1 MTRHAPTRPGLRL
14 KAGLFTLLQLALV
27 QAWAGPVSLS
37 QSPLFLA
44 TAAKA
49 NVMMMFGNSNSMD
62 TEPSGKAIGSDHPNS
77 KSEIARGAIK
87 GVIETYQDA
96 INMGLMAYQQHA
108 LDLWHLHDSWYD
120 VSYDPADHNPNFN
133 GARNSMTKRFMIDNP
148 VTPADKVAFNVNL
161 PFYSSSAMGAAFCY
175 SATACT
181 SPSPN
186 HDFKGSHN
194 NACVPYARED
204 DELAQGGDTYI
215 CYRKKTGKL
224 NGPDTLANGYDVKLR
239 NPLVFTATDSDLG
252 QNITDFGKQLVWK
265 QLGRA
270 WFNNDSPGKGYVHVP
285 IARLDSE
292 HSKLINAKLATTRL
306 VEGEKGTVATVPL
319 QNGGLSPLA
328 GTVATAKDYF
338 NGVSLP
344 AELGG
349 AVAMPA
355 SVCSKNFLITLTD
368 GLPSVTMAGKRSRD
382 TAAMLTVLKEQV
394 GLLKDSK
401 AKATT
406 YVVGFALPF
415 GVSPTQLDQIAIAGG
430 SVAAYRADDRDTLN
444 AAFSNI
450 FKDIAQK
457 TAAGA
462 AVALNSQSVP
472 EGAHV
477 YQAKF
482 DPIHW
487 SGQLLDYP
495 IDPVTGELAGE
506 PVWDAAKRLKAID
519 PDQRTILTTNVAEKA
534 GVAFRWPANPARPG
548 KTEIDATLVSALNTS
563 SGGVLDSQGSLRLAY
578 LRGSSA
584 NEGDKAPQFRRRLG
598 EKLGDM
604 VNSSP
609 HYVGAPAAN
618 YRAPGYAAYRS
629 AQLGRAKMI
638 YIGAN
643 DGMLHGFDAA
653 TGDEKLAYVPS
664 AVFGNLSRLSDQGY
678 VHRFFVDG
686 SPTSGDAYF
695 NKDWH
700 TMLVSGLGA
709 GGRGI
714 VALDVTR
721 PGNFSEANAANI
733 VQFEF
738 TERND
743 AAVGHV
749 SGAASIVKLNDGR
762 WAAVFGN
769 GYNGG
774 GDGQSTLFVVDL
786 ESGALIRKLQTGAG
800 DAGTPNALAA
810 PLLIDTDNDLTADT
824 AYAGDLLGNMWK
836 FDLSASNP
844 KDWTVSYRLFKAPE
858 PITTAPDAGEH
869 PMGGFLV
876 FFGTG
881 KYVESS
887 DITSKPTNAMYGVW
901 DKGAEVVGA
910 LVAQTLTEVGVV
922 KGRTYRTA
930 SKNKI
935 NWSIHNGW
943 VVQMPTIAER
953 IVSDPALRGG
963 RVIFTSII
971 PSGDVCSA
979 GGRSWLN
986 EVEWLSGALLDKPP
1000 FDSNLDGVVDGNDL
1014 LAEGVSTGN
1023 TIMSGP
1029 AIQKSPK
1036 PGLENKFF
1044 NESSGA
1050 ISSITESTGAKRARR
1065 LSWRQVK

>member
-1 MTRHAPTRPGLRL
+1 MKRQAPRGPGLRR
-14 KAGLFTLLQLALV
+14 KAGLFTLLQLALA

-62 TEPSGKAIGSDHPNS
+62 TEPSGKAAGSDSPKS

-96 INMGLMAYQQHA
+96 INMGLMGYQQNA
-108 LDLWHLHDSWYD
+108 LKLWHLHDSWYD
-120 VSYDPADHNPNFN
+120 VSYNPADHDPTFT
-133 GARNSMTKRFMIDNP
+133 GARNSKTKRFMVDNP

-161 PFYSSSAMGAAFCY
+161 PFYSSSAQGSAFCY

-181 SPSPN
+181 SPSPDHN
-186 HDFKGSHN
+186 FKGSST
-194 NACVPYARED
+194 NACVPYKSRD
-204 DELAQGGDTYI
+204 DELAQPGDVYA
-215 CYRKKTGKL
+215 CYKRKTGKV
-224 NGPDTLANGYDVKLR
+224 NGPFGPDTGYGDKQGDYR
-239 NPLVFTATDSDLG
+239 FTPTDSDLG
-252 QNITDFGKQLVWK
+252 QNITDFGKQMAWQYV
-265 QLGRA
+265 GRA
-270 WFNNDSPGKGYVHVP
+270 WFHDDSPGKGYVHVP
-285 IARLDSE
+285 IALLNGE

-306 VEGEKGTVATVPL
+306 VDGEKGTTATVPL
-319 QNGGLSPLA
+319 QNGGLSPLS

-349 AVAMPA
+349 AVAMPT

-368 GLPSVTMAGKRSRD
+368 GLPSVTMAGKRSSD
-382 TAAMLTVLKEQV
+382 TDAMLTALKDQV
-394 GLLKDSK
+394 GLLKESK
-401 AKATT
+401 AKVTT
-406 YVVGFALPF
+406 YVVGFALPY
-415 GVSPTQLDQIAIAGG
+415 GVSPTQLDQIAEAGG
-430 SVAAYRADDRDTLN
+430 SGDAYRADDRDTLN
-444 AAFSNI
+444 TAFSNI

-487 SGQLLDYP
+487 SGQLLDFP
-495 IDPVTGELAGE
+495 IDPVTGKLAAV
-506 PVWDAAKRLKAID
+506 PAWDAAKRLAAMD
-519 PDQRTILTTNVAEKA
+519 PDQRVILTTNLTLKA
-534 GVAFRWPANPARPG
+534 GVAFRWPANAARPG
-548 KTEIDATLVSALNTS
+548 RTEIDATLITALDTS
-563 SGGVLDSQGSLRLAY
+563 SGGTLDKQGSLRMAY

-609 HYVGAPAAN
+609 HYVGAPSAN
-618 YRAPGYAAYRS
+618 YRAPGYAAFRS
-629 AQLGRAKMI
+629 AQLARRKML

-653 TGDEKLAYVPS
+653 TGEEKLAYVPS
-664 AVFGNLSRLSDQGY
+664 AVFGNLSRLTDQGY

-686 SPTSGDAYF
+686 SPTSGDAFY

-700 TMLVSGLGA
+700 TVLVSGLGA

-714 VALDVTR
+714 VALDITR
-721 PGNFSEANAANI
+721 PDNFSDTNAGSI
-733 VQFEF
+733 VRFEF
-738 TERND
+738 TEKD
-743 AAVGHV
+743 DPAVGHI

-774 GDGQSTLFVVDL
+774 GDGQSTLFVVDI
-786 ESGALIRKLQTGAG
+786 ETGALIRKLQTGIGSA
-800 DAGTPNALAA
+800 ANPNALAA
-810 PLLIDTDNDLTADT
+810 PLVIDTDNNLTADT
-824 AYAGDLLGNMWK
+824 VYAGDLSGSMWK
-836 FDLSASNP
+836 FDLSAADP
-844 KDWTVSYRLFKAPE
+844 KDWTVAYRLYLAPE

-869 PMGGFLV
+869 PRGGYLV
-876 FFGTG
+876 LFGSG

-887 DITSKPTNAMYGVW
+887 DITSKPINAMYGVW
-901 DKGAEVVGA
+901 DRGAEVTDG
-910 LVAQTLTEVGVV
+910 LLAQTLTEIGVV
-922 KGRTYRTA
+922 EGRKYRTA

-935 NWSIHNGW
+935 NWSIHKGW
-943 VVQMPTIAER
+943 VVQMPNIAER
-953 IVSDPALRGG
+953 IVSDPVLRGG

-986 EVEWLSGALLDKPP
+986 EVEWLSGGQLDKPP
-1000 FDSNLDGVVDGNDL
+1000 FDSNLDGQVDSGDL
-1014 LAEGVSTGN
+1014 LAEGVSTGE

-1029 AIQKSPK
+1029 AIQKSPVT
-1036 PGLENKFF
+1036 GLENKFF

-1050 ISSITESTGAKRARR
+1050 ISSVTESTGAKRARR